1 MNKDAVAEMSQQY
14 QVEAAKKI
22 VPEGYKQTEVGV
34 TNSSGANLN
43 ATCGGP
49 KGKGMDSRRI
59 PEDWEVVTLGTVGE
73 IKMCKRI
80 FKNQTVLV

>member
-34 TNSSGANLN
+34 
-43 ATCGGP
+43 
-49 KGKGMDSRRI
+49 I
-59 PEDWEVVTLGTVGE
+59 PNDWQSCLASDRKSVV
-73 IKMCKRI
+73 
-80 FKNQTVLV
+80 